1 MKLESCLKE
10 KRAAILERWYRAI
23 IDTYPSESA
32 KYFNNKDPFANPVGL
47 TISDTI
53 GSLYDSLFQEEVDRE
68 AVSQSLDGMIRI
80 RAVQDFSPSQAIAF
94 VFRLKEVIRAEL
106 SGRIEPGKAAE
117 EWVRL
122 EERIDRLAL
131 ISFDVFMKCR
141 EKIYELRTHEFK
153 SRAWRLLERANMV
166 GVIPEESP
174 PNC

>member
-1 MKLESCLKE
+1 MKLKSCLKE
-10 KRAAILERWYRAI
+10 KRATILERWYQAI

-32 KYFNNKDPFANPVGL
+32 KHFNNQDPFANPVGF

-53 GSLYDSLFQEEVDRE
+53 GFLYDSLLREEDTE
-68 AVSQSLDGMIRI
+68 EEIAQALDSMVRI
-80 RAVQDFSPSQAIAF
+80 RAVQDFSPSQAVAF
-94 VFRLKEVIRAEL
+94 VFQLKKVIRAEL
-106 SGRIEPGKAAE
+106 SGVIDSEKVSE
-117 EWVRL
+117 EWGRF

-131 ISFDVFMKCR
+131 VSFDVYMKCR

-166 GVIPEESP
+166 GVISEESS